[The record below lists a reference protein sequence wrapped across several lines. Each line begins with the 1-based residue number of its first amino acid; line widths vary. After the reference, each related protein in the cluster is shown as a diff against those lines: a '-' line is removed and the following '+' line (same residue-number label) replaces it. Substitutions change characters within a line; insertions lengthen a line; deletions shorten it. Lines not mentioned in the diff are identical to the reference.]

1 MATFGINAAPPGEAA
16 IKPSPWFTIEGA
28 ALLVLGVLA
37 LLAPVV
43 AAVFAVSLL
52 GWLILL
58 AGVLGLVSTFAGR
71 AHAHRTWSL
80 VSAAIAVVAGVLIA
94 LNPVVG
100 AGALTLLLAAYLLLD
115 GGSLIM
121 LSLDQR
127 KRAAHRWGWLLAAG
141 IGDLL
146 LAGLVLVLGP
156 LGQTVLVGL
165 IVGVD
170 LLLAGAAL
178 IALGRGQRLT
188 AAA

>member
-1 MATFGINAAPPGEAA
+1 MATFGINAAPAA
-16 IKPSPWFTIEGA
+16 DAPARPSPWFTIEGV
-28 ALLVLGVLA
+28 ALVVLGVLA
-37 LLAPVV
+37 LLGPVV

-52 GWLILL
+52 GWLIFL
-58 AGVLGLVSTFAGR
+58 AGVLGLVSTFAGK

-80 VSAAIAVVAGVLIA
+80 VSAAIAIVAGVLIA
-94 LNPVVG
+94 LHPVFG
-100 AGALTLLLAAYLLLD
+100 AGALTLLLGAYLLLD

-146 LAGLVLVLGP
+146 LAVLVLFLGP
-156 LGQTVLVGL
+156 LGQTVLIGL

-170 LLLAGAAL
+170 LILAGAAL
-178 IALGRGQRLT
+178 IALGRGRKLAT
-188 AAA
+188 A